1 MAITKR
7 TTTYSVT
14 VKTAAGETFLITDS
28 DAAYTAIQ
36 NYKAKHFIKVP
47 PAQAGAP
54 SYYIPYHSVSE
65 LTVLEETSTESVTD
79 VFCVEG

>member
-14 VKTAAGETFLITDS
+14 VYTAADETFDITDS

-36 NYKAKHFIKVP
+36 DYKAKHFIKVP
-47 PAQAGAP
+47 PAEAGAP
-54 SYYIPYHSVSE
+54 TAYIPYHSIAELIVSK
-65 LTVLEETSTESVTD
+65 ETTSATVTD
-79 VFCVEG
+79 AFCVEG

>member
-7 TTTYSVT
+7 TTSYSVT
-14 VKTAAGETFLITDS
+14 IHTVAGDEFVISDS

-36 NYKAKHFIKVP
+36 DYKAKHFIKVP
-47 PAQAGAP
+47 PAEAGAP
-54 SYYIPYHSVSE
+54 ALYIPYHSISKMVVQ
-65 LTVLEETSTESVTD
+65 TETSTESVAD

>member
-14 VKTAAGETFLITDS
+14 VKTAAGETFPITDS

-36 NYKAKHFIKVP
+36 DYKAKHFIKVP

-54 SYYIPYHSVSE
+54 SHYIPYHSIVE
-65 LTVLEETSTESVTD
+65 MIALTVTSTESVAD